1 MSMSVALQLKP
12 LLTGTTLNLLTQ
24 WLSPYGL
31 RRSLVALTLL
41 LVTALSWYYM
51 LFAMS
56 MNMDPV
62 QQWQLHDIAMLFVMW
77 AIMMAGMMLPS
88 AAPVILLVEKLN
100 QQRKQRHSSYAP
112 SLYFM
117 LGYLIA
123 WSFYSAI
130 ITLVQYGLHHLS
142 LLNSMMISANDTF
155 TAALLFI
162 AGIYQFTP
170 LKQACLSQCRS
181 PIGFISSQWR
191 EGIDGAI
198 WMGFKHG
205 QYCLGCCWFLMALLF
220 ATGVMNLKWIL
231 LLTLLVMLEKLLPF
245 GKISSRVI
253 GVILISSAF
262 YYLI

>member
-1 MSMSVALQLKP
+1 MLA
-12 LLTGTTLNLLTQ
+12 Q
-24 WLSPYGL
+24 WLSPCGL

-41 LVTALSWYYM
+41 LATALSWYYM

-62 QQWQLHDIAMLFVMW
+62 QQWQLYDIVMLFLMW

-100 QQRKQRHSSYAP
+100 QQRKRRHNSYAP

-117 LGYLIA
+117 LGYLLA

-130 ITLVQYGLHHLS
+130 ITLVQYALHHLS
-142 LLNSMMISANDTF
+142 LLNSMMVSANSTF
-155 TAALLFI
+155 TAILLLI
-162 AGIYQFTP
+162 AGVYQFTP

-181 PIGFISSQWR
+181 PISFISTQWR
-191 EGIDGAI
+191 EGVTGAI

-205 QYCLGCCWFLMALLF
+205 QTCLGCCWFLMALLF

-245 GKISSRVI
+245 GEISSRII
-253 GVILISSAF
+253 GVILIASGL
-262 YYLI
+262 YCML

>member
-1 MSMSVALQLKP
+1 MLSLLQ
-12 LLTGTTLNLLTQ
+12 Q

-31 RRSLVALTLL
+31 KRSLVTLTLL
-41 LVTALSWYYM
+41 LAIALSWYYM

-56 MNMDPV
+56 MNMQPV
-62 QQWQLHDIAMLFVMW
+62 RQWQPYDIWMLFTMW
-77 AIMMAGMMLPS
+77 AIMMAGMMLPA

-100 QQRKQRHSSYAP
+100 QQRQRRHACYAP

-117 LGYLIA
+117 LGYLLA
-123 WSFYSAI
+123 WSFYSAL
-130 ITLVQYGLHHLS
+130 ITLVQYALHHLS
-142 LLNSMMISANDTF
+142 LLSDMMISANNTF
-155 TAALLFI
+155 TATLLLI
-162 AGIYQFTP
+162 AGIYQFSP
-170 LKQACLSQCRS
+170 LKQACLAQCRS
-181 PIGFISSQWR
+181 PLNFITTQWR
-191 EGIDGAI
+191 EGIGGAI

-245 GKISSRVI
+245 GRFSSRVI
-253 GVILISSAF
+253 GAILVVAGF

>member
-1 MSMSVALQLKP
+1 MV
-12 LLTGTTLNLLTQ
+12 
-24 WLSPYGL
+24 
-31 RRSLVALTLL
+31 
-41 LVTALSWYYM
+41 
-51 LFAMS
+51 FAMS

-62 QQWQLHDIAMLFVMW
+62 QQWQLYDIVMLFVMW

-117 LGYLIA
+117 LGYLLA

-130 ITLVQYGLHHLS
+130 ITLVQYALHHLS
-142 LLNSMMISANDTF
+142 LLNSMMVSANSTF
-155 TAALLFI
+155 TAILLLI
-162 AGIYQFTP
+162 AGLYQFTP

-181 PIGFISSQWR
+181 PISFISSQWR

-205 QYCLGCCWFLMALLF
+205 QTCLGCCWFLMALLF

-245 GKISSRVI
+245 GEISSRII
-253 GVILISSAF
+253 GVILIASGL
-262 YYLI
+262 YCML

>member
-1 MSMSVALQLKP
+1 MSADLQPKP
-12 LLTGTTLNLLTQ
+12 LLTGAMLNLLTH

-31 RRSLVALTLL
+31 RLSLVTLTLL
-41 LVTALSWYYM
+41 LATALSWYYM

-62 QQWQLHDIAMLFVMW
+62 QQWQLYDIVMLFLMW

-100 QQRKQRHSSYAP
+100 QQRKRRHSSYAP

-117 LGYLIA
+117 LGYLLA
-123 WSFYSAI
+123 WSFYSAV
-130 ITLVQYGLHHLS
+130 ITLVQYALHHLS
-142 LLNSMMISANDTF
+142 LLNSMMVSANSTF
-155 TAALLFI
+155 TAILLLI
-162 AGIYQFTP
+162 AGVYQFTP

-181 PIGFISSQWR
+181 PVSFISTQWR
-191 EGIDGAI
+191 EGVIGAI

-205 QYCLGCCWFLMALLF
+205 QTCLGCCWFLMALLF

-245 GKISSRVI
+245 GEASSRVI
-253 GVILISSAF
+253 GVILIASGL
-262 YYLI
+262 YCML